1 MKSSALHYLT
11 PNLSRSS
18 LWDRAAPRPLAPKG
32 TALAAIQPD
41 RGASS
46 THSLQPQNCRETTQ
60 HHLDVSS
67 SLGRKT
73 EQEGRK
79 MLRGRRPGVGQ
90 GSGALAMGPAG
101 LTPHDFLPSLFL
113 FALPWQPS
121 SPSSSTPALLPSPW
135 RFGGLFSPPQ
145 PPILLLTLIF
155 PLMPTSAPIPRGSQH

>member
-1 MKSSALHYLT
+1 
-11 PNLSRSS
+11 
-18 LWDRAAPRPLAPKG
+18 
-32 TALAAIQPD
+32 
-41 RGASS
+41 
-46 THSLQPQNCRETTQ
+46 
-60 HHLDVSS
+60 
-67 SLGRKT
+67 
-73 EQEGRK
+73 